1 MKSKGDQVMLR
12 EGVRGT
18 GRSAHLGRHLLQ
30 SKVLILG
37 QLQTY
42 VWGKEGGIGSVSVKP
57 EPSLSAS
64 QGSSLSLGNGSR
76 VDQVW
81 LPPEQGWWQKKP
93 YSQLV

>member
-1 MKSKGDQVMLR
+1 MLR
-12 EGVRGT
+12 EGVRRT
-18 GRSAHLGRHLLQ
+18 GRSTHLGRHLLQ

-64 QGSSLSLGNGSR
+64 QGFSESGEWVESGPGLAPSR
-76 VDQVW
+76 AGVVAEKA
-81 LPPEQGWWQKKP
+81 L
-93 YSQLV
+93 